1 MYLYLYGQYFQG
13 DLMEM
18 KIHADPKKA
27 NDDECS
33 LVSSLFKLLIYWP
46 HRENLSLGFLTKR
59 VLNQS
64 PQQ

>member
-18 KIHADPKKA
+18 KIHADPEKA

-33 LVSSLFKLLIYWP
+33 LVSSL
-46 HRENLSLGFLTKR
+46 LSPDEAGGI
-59 VLNQS
+59 
-64 PQQ
+64 